1 MKNLIIMRH
10 AKSDWENSS
19 LSDFDRPLNERGVKT
34 ATYMGSVVQER
45 NKMPDLIISSP
56 ANRAKT
62 TAKLFAKTC
71 NYQGKIHYNDE
82 LYFGSLDEIIKIV
95 REGDNKHHSIM
106 IVGHNPT
113 WELLVYRLLRSPENV
128 HMPTAAIASL
138 IFEIENWQEL
148 KPKTGELEF
157 LLIPKELMR

>member
-19 LSDFDRPLNERGVKT
+19 VSDFDRPLNERGLKA
-34 ATYMGSVVQER
+34 ATFMGSVVQEK
-45 NKMPDLIISSP
+45 NKIPDLILSSP

-71 NYQGKIHYNDE
+71 KYPGEIQYNDE

-95 REGDNKHHSIM
+95 KECDNKHQSIM

-113 WELLVYRLLRSPENV
+113 WESLVYRLLKSTANV
-128 HMPTAAIASL
+128 QMPTAAIASL
-138 IFEIENWQEL
+138 IFKIANWHEL
-148 KPKTGELEF
+148 RPKTGELEF
-157 LLIPKELMR
+157 LLIPKELMS